1 MKVVKLTVP
10 ILIAVSLL
18 AISLGI
24 REGSRV
30 GDGGGLIS
38 SALAAQTKPLVF
50 FSTNVDGK
58 WLDDSLVA
66 DDNLSQ
72 PASATE
78 SELSVPNDP
87 YLENQ
92 WALSKIQ
99 VFESWSATMGNP
111 EILVAVLDTGIDGDH
126 EDLKDK
132 VVAVTNFTD
141 SPTANDI
148 YGHGT
153 HIAGIIAATS
163 DNGIGI
169 IGMAPE
175 SRLMNVKIADDKGR
189 SQPSAL
195 AEAIVWAVDNG
206 ASVINISIELREP
219 SQEIEDAVNYAWTQG
234 AIIIA
239 AAGNDGGQVP
249 VYPAYY
255 ENSVA
260 VAATNLDDTLAPL
273 SNYGDWVDVAAP
285 GFKIYSTLPND
296 SYGYKT
302 GTSFAAPYVSG
313 LAALLFSVATDNNG
327 NGRLN
332 DEVRAA
338 IEAGSQEIGMDG
350 VGAGRIDAANS
361 MTEIRRLFPE
371 VREVS

>member
-24 REGSRV
+24 REGSLV

-38 SALAAQTKPLVF
+38 STLAAQTRTLVSI
-50 FSTNVDGK
+50 STDVDRK
-58 WLDDSLVA
+58 WLDDGSVA
-66 DDNLSQ
+66 DDSLSR
-72 PASATE
+72 PASVTE

-87 YLENQ
+87 YLDNQ
-92 WALSKIQ
+92 WALSQIQ
-99 VFESWSATMGNP
+99 VFELWPAATGNP

-132 VVAVTNFTD
+132 VVAVANFTD
-141 SPTANDI
+141 SSTANDI
-148 YGHGT
+148 HGHGT

-175 SRLMNVKIADDKGR
+175 SRLMNAKIADDKGR
-189 SQPSAL
+189 CQPSAL

-255 ENSVA
+255 ESCVA

-273 SNYGDWVDVAAP
+273 SNYGAWVDVAAP
-285 GFKIYSTLPND
+285 GFNIYSTLPDD

-302 GTSFAAPYVSG
+302 GTSFAASYVSG
-313 LAALLFSVATDNNG
+313 LAALLFNVATDNNG

-338 IEAGSQEIGMDG
+338 IEAGCREIGMDG

-361 MTEIRRLFPE
+361 MTEIR
-371 VREVS
+371 

>member
-1 MKVVKLTVP
+1 M
-10 ILIAVSLL
+10 
-18 AISLGI
+18 
-24 REGSRV
+24 
-30 GDGGGLIS
+30 
-38 SALAAQTKPLVF
+38 
-50 FSTNVDGK
+50 
-58 WLDDSLVA
+58 
-66 DDNLSQ
+66 
-72 PASATE
+72 
-78 SELSVPNDP
+78 PNDP
-87 YLENQ
+87 YWENQ

-99 VFESWSATMGNP
+99 VFELWSTTMGNP

-132 VVAVTNFTD
+132 VVAVTNFAD

-169 IGMAPE
+169 MGMAPE

-206 ASVINISIELREP
+206 ASVINISIEIREP

-234 AIIIA
+234 AIVIA
-239 AAGNDGGQVP
+239 AAGNDGGQIP

-273 SNYGDWVDVAAP
+273 SN
-285 GFKIYSTLPND
+285 
-296 SYGYKT
+296 
-302 GTSFAAPYVSG
+302 
-313 LAALLFSVATDNNG
+313 
-327 NGRLN
+327 
-332 DEVRAA
+332 
-338 IEAGSQEIGMDG
+338 
-350 VGAGRIDAANS
+350 
-361 MTEIRRLFPE
+361 
-371 VREVS
+371 